1 MMENR
6 GHCNMNGFSNEIA
19 VEMQSVKEQKKTT
32 GLIFDDNDYSVGY
45 DYCGIPSDLEQSLS
59 SSRDTQGSYKC
70 SIGGLN
76 GHMIWP

>member
-19 VEMQSVKEQKKTT
+19 VEMQSVKDQKKTT
-32 GLIFDDNDYSVGY
+32 GLIFDDNDYSVGH

-70 SIGGLN
+70 SIGGLS
-76 GHMIWP
+76 GHMI

>member
-32 GLIFDDNDYSVGY
+32 GLIFDGNDYSVGY

-59 SSRDTQGSYKC
+59 RSRDTQGSYKC

-76 GHMIWP
+76 GHMI